1 MSNFDFLERNK
12 LFRSFAKAS
21 IEAEKGLETNPVTCI
36 MLSRKALE
44 LGVKWLYANDKLLLM
59 PYQTTLSALTHT
71 ITFKNIVDD
80 EVRKGIDFVI
90 KKGNFVVHTNTNI
103 TRDEAILVLK
113 CLFNFMKWI
122 YFNYDQNYED
132 IEFDINKLPQ
142 ESNNNI
148 KQAEREQLEKEL
160 EEQTRKLEATLKEND
175 ELRKQLTE
183 ERENKDKRKRK

>member
-1 MSNFDFLERNK
+1 MSNFEFLESNK
-12 LFRSFAKAS
+12 LFGSFAKAS
-21 IEAEKGLETNPVTCI
+21 IEAERGLETNPVTCI

-90 KKGNFVVHTNTNI
+90 KKGNFVVHTNINV

-122 YFNYDQNYED
+122 YFNYDPNYKE
-132 IEFDINKLPQ
+132 IEFDTNKLPQ
-142 ESNNNI
+142 ESNDNI
-148 KQAEREQLEKEL
+148 KKDEREKLEKEL
-160 EEQTRKLEATLKEND
+160 DEQTKKLETTLKENE

-183 ERENKDKRKRK
+183 ERENKNKK

>member
-142 ESNNNI
+142 ELSFVI
-148 KQAEREQLEKEL
+148 II
-160 EEQTRKLEATLKEND
+160 
-175 ELRKQLTE
+175 
-183 ERENKDKRKRK
+183 

>member
-1 MSNFDFLERNK
+1 MSNFDFLESNK

-90 KKGNFVVHTNTNI
+90 KMSRRAVAGINSEGAGVGFAALIGLRRAHILPGVKWRKGFARSSDIQDPVHLPGHPDSVEFAFISADKLFDGAVNFFG
-103 TRDEAILVLK
+103 ILKAFKGFFAL
-113 CLFNFMKWI
+113 NGG
-122 YFNYDQNYED
+122 
-132 IEFDINKLPQ
+132 
-142 ESNNNI
+142 
-148 KQAEREQLEKEL
+148 
-160 EEQTRKLEATLKEND
+160 
-175 ELRKQLTE
+175 
-183 ERENKDKRKRK
+183 